1 MVNRVLK
8 CGKYS
13 LELGK
18 KTLIMG
24 IINVT
29 PDSFSDGGQFFDSEK
44 AIEHAKQMTKE
55 GADIIDIGGESTRP
69 GSEPVTLEEEIGR
82 VIPVIE
88 GIANEVKVPISID
101 TCKSEVAKAALE
113 KGAAII
119 NDISAL
125 RFDTKIAD
133 VAAEHDI
140 PLILMHMKGTPKDMQ
155 QDPTYGSVMGEIKE
169 FLNERVEFAVSKG
182 VPRESIIIDP
192 GIGFGKKVE
201 HNYEIIRKLGELKS
215 LDLPILIGTSRK
227 SFIGKT
233 LNLDVKD
240 RLEGTL
246 ATITMNIIN
255 GADIVRVHD
264 VKEALRAARMT
275 DAIYRG

>member
-29 PDSFSDGGQFFDSEK
+29 PDSFSDGGQFFDAEK
-44 AIEHAKQMTKE
+44 AIEHAKRMAEE

-69 GSEPVTLEEEIGR
+69 GSEPVTLEEYIGR

-88 GIANEVKVPISID
+88 GIANEVKATISID

-113 KGAAII
+113 KGAAMV
-119 NDISAL
+119 NDISAM
-125 RFDTKIAD
+125 RFDPKIAD

-155 QDPTYGSVMGEIKE
+155 QDPTYESVMGEIKE
-169 FLNERVEFAVSKG
+169 FLNERIEFAVSKG
-182 VPRESIIIDP
+182 VHLFFPNSIRRRFFCI
-192 GIGFGKKVE
+192 KRRQ
-201 HNYEIIRKLGELKS
+201 YQEI
-215 LDLPILIGTSRK
+215 
-227 SFIGKT
+227 
-233 LNLDVKD
+233 
-240 RLEGTL
+240 
-246 ATITMNIIN
+246 AC
-255 GADIVRVHD
+255 
-264 VKEALRAARMT
+264 
-275 DAIYRG
+275 